1 MKQSGIV
8 RRIDNLGRIV
18 IPKELRKTLHIH
30 DGELLELMINKDE
43 IVLRKYSTVKELGA
57 IFVKFIDVFEPFI
70 KSNILITDLDHI
82 IVTSSKT
89 KSTYTGKIISKFIVN
104 LINERKTY
112 LSQDMEEIEIVEDQV
127 DNVSCYAVPLT
138 VSGDPVGSLI
148 VFSRDSKLDSMDV
161 TLANLVGAIINR
173 YLEE

>member
-43 IVLRKYSTVKELGA
+43 IILRKYSTVKELGA
-57 IFVKFIDVFEPFI
+57 IFTKFIDVFEPFI
-70 KSNILITDLDHI
+70 KSNIIITDLDHI

-89 KSTYTGKIISKFIVN
+89 KNTYTGKIISKFIVN

-112 LSQDMEEIEIVEDQV
+112 LSSDMEEIEIVEDQV
-127 DNVSCYAVPLT
+127 DNVSCYVFPLT
-138 VSGDPVGSLI
+138 VSGDSVGSLI
-148 VFSRDSKLDSMDV
+148 VFSRDSKLDSMDI
-161 TLANLVGAIINR
+161 TLANLVGALINK